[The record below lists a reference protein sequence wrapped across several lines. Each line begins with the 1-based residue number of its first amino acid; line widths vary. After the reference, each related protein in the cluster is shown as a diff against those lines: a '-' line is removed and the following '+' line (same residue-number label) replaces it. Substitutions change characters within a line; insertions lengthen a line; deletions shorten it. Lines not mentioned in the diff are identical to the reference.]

1 MNNTQTCFMNFSYS
15 LRILLEDQKHHIIHG
30 ISQKEYDLK
39 KSELIFL
46 LILEFYPELNSAK
59 KISGLGELKRGN
71 ISFIV
76 ETLFKRGFIVQETD
90 ENDRRS
96 NKIMLTEKARSIIE
110 ESKVILNDTFSLI
123 IEGIPKEELEM
134 GEKLFEKMYLNIKKL
149 K

>member
-1 MNNTQTCFMNFSYS
+1 MCESQSKLINFAYS
-15 LRILLEDQKHHIIHG
+15 LRILLEEKIKPV
-30 ISQKEYDLK
+30 QKEYDLK

-46 LILEFYPELNSAK
+46 LILDFYPELNSAK
-59 KISGLGELKRGN
+59 KISELGELKRGN

-110 ESKVILNDTFSLI
+110 ESKAILDKTYLSI
-123 IEGIPKEELEM
+123 MDGISKEEIES
-134 GEKLFEKMYLNIKKL
+134 GERLFEKMYSNIKNQK

>member
-1 MNNTQTCFMNFSYS
+1 MCESQSKLINFAYS
-15 LRILLEDQKHHIIHG
+15 VRILLEEKIKPV
-30 ISQKEYDLK
+30 QKEYDLK
-39 KSELIFL
+39 KSELCFL
-46 LILEFYPELNSAK
+46 LILDFYPELNSAK

-110 ESKVILNDTFSLI
+110 ESKAILDKTYLSI
-123 IEGIPKEELEM
+123 MDGISKEEIES
-134 GEKLFEKMYLNIKKL
+134 GERLFEKMYSNIKNQK

>member
-1 MNNTQTCFMNFSYS
+1 MCESQSKLINFAYS
-15 LRILLEDQKHHIIHG
+15 VRILLEEKIKPV
-30 ISQKEYDLK
+30 QKEYDLK
-39 KSELIFL
+39 KSELCFL
-46 LILEFYPELNSAK
+46 LILDFYPELNSAK
-59 KISGLGELKRGN
+59 KISELGELKRGN

>member
-1 MNNTQTCFMNFSYS
+1 
-15 LRILLEDQKHHIIHG
+15 
-30 ISQKEYDLK
+30 
-39 KSELIFL
+39 
-46 LILEFYPELNSAK
+46 
-59 KISGLGELKRGN
+59 LKRGN

-76 ETLFKRGFIVQETD
+76 ETLFNRGFIVQETD

>member
-1 MNNTQTCFMNFSYS
+1 MLC
-15 LRILLEDQKHHIIHG
+15 
-30 ISQKEYDLK
+30 
-39 KSELIFL
+39 IFL
-46 LILEFYPELNSAK
+46 DFYPELNSAK
-59 KISGLGELKRGN
+59 KISELGELKRGN

-110 ESKVILNDTFSLI
+110 ESKAILDKTYLSI
-123 IEGIPKEELEM
+123 MDGISKEEIES
-134 GEKLFEKMYLNIKKL
+134 GERLFEKMYSNIKNQK

>member
-15 LRILLEDQKHHIIHG
+15 LRILLEERMKTV
-30 ISQKEYDLK
+30 QKEYDLK

-46 LILEFYPELNSAK
+46 LILAFYPELNSAK
-59 KISGLGELKRGN
+59 KIAGLGELKRGN

-96 NKIMLTEKARSIIE
+96 NKIMLTEKAHSIIE

>member
-15 LRILLEDQKHHIIHG
+15 LRILLEERMKTV
-30 ISQKEYDLK
+30 QKEYDLK

-76 ETLFKRGFIVQETD
+76 ETLFKRGFIVQKTD

-96 NKIMLTEKARSIIE
+96 NKIILTEKARSIIE

>member
-15 LRILLEDQKHHIIHG
+15 LRILLEERMKTV
-30 ISQKEYDLK
+30 QKEYDLK

-46 LILEFYPELNSAK
+46 LSLEFYPELNSAK
-59 KISGLGELKRGN
+59 KISGLGKLKRGN

-96 NKIMLTEKARSIIE
+96 NKIMLTEKAHSIIE

-134 GEKLFEKMYLNIKKL
+134 GEKLFEKM
-149 K
+149 

>member
-1 MNNTQTCFMNFSYS
+1 MCESQSKLINFAYS
-15 LRILLEDQKHHIIHG
+15 VRILLEEKIKPV
-30 ISQKEYDLK
+30 QKEYDLK
-39 KSELIFL
+39 KSELCFL
-46 LILEFYPELNSAK
+46 LILDFYPELNSAK
-59 KISGLGELKRGN
+59 KISELGELKRGN

-110 ESKVILNDTFSLI
+110 ESKAILDKTYLSI
-123 IEGIPKEELEM
+123 MDGISKEEIES
-134 GEKLFEKMYLNIKKL
+134 GEQLFEKMYSNIKNQK

>member
-1 MNNTQTCFMNFSYS
+1 MCESQSKLINFAYS
-15 LRILLEDQKHHIIHG
+15 VRILLEEKIKPV
-30 ISQKEYDLK
+30 QKEYDLK
-39 KSELIFL
+39 KSELCFL
-46 LILEFYPELNSAK
+46 LILDFYPELNSAK
-59 KISGLGELKRGN
+59 KISELGELKRGN

-96 NKIMLTEKARSIIE
+96 NKLMLTEKARSIIE

>member
-1 MNNTQTCFMNFSYS
+1 MCESQSKLINFAYS
-15 LRILLEDQKHHIIHG
+15 VRILLEEKIKPV
-30 ISQKEYDLK
+30 QKEYDLK
-39 KSELIFL
+39 KSELCFL
-46 LILEFYPELNSAK
+46 LILDFYPELNSAK
-59 KISGLGELKRGN
+59 KISELGELKRGN

-76 ETLFKRGFIVQETD
+76 ETLFKRGFIVQKTD

>member
-1 MNNTQTCFMNFSYS
+1 MCESQSKLINFAYS
-15 LRILLEDQKHHIIHG
+15 VRILLEEKIKPV
-30 ISQKEYDLK
+30 QKEYDLK
-39 KSELIFL
+39 KSELCFL
-46 LILEFYPELNSAK
+46 LILDFYPELNSAK
-59 KISGLGELKRGN
+59 KISELGELKRGN

-110 ESKVILNDTFSLI
+110 ESKAILDKTYLSI
-123 IEGIPKEELEM
+123 MDGISKEEIES
-134 GEKLFEKMYLNIKKL
+134 GERLFEKMYSNIKNQK

>member
-1 MNNTQTCFMNFSYS
+1 MCESQSKLINFAYS
-15 LRILLEDQKHHIIHG
+15 VRILLEEKIKPV
-30 ISQKEYDLK
+30 QKEYDLK
-39 KSELIFL
+39 KSELCFL
-46 LILEFYPELNSAK
+46 LLLDFYPELNSAK
-59 KISGLGELKRGN
+59 KISELGELKRGN

-110 ESKVILNDTFSLI
+110 ESKAILDKTYLSI
-123 IEGIPKEELEM
+123 MDGISKEEIES
-134 GEKLFEKMYLNIKKL
+134 GERLFEKMYSNIKNQK

>member
-15 LRILLEDQKHHIIHG
+15 LRILLEERMKTV
-30 ISQKEYDLK
+30 QKEYDLK

-59 KISGLGELKRGN
+59 KISGLGKLKRGN

-96 NKIMLTEKARSIIE
+96 NKIMLTEKAHSIIE

>member
-1 MNNTQTCFMNFSYS
+1 M
-15 LRILLEDQKHHIIHG
+15 
-30 ISQKEYDLK
+30 
-39 KSELIFL
+39 
-46 LILEFYPELNSAK
+46 
-59 KISGLGELKRGN
+59 
-71 ISFIV
+71 

-123 IEGIPKEELEM
+123 IEGIPKEELEI